1 MIVIVIVVMIMIM
14 IVVMIMIMI
23 MIVIMIIQLTPHPS
37 FQCKIT
43 SSIIRL
49 LILPT
54 KLRLFIFTTII
65 VILLSYNYVSPNPA
79 CQLSLWEET
88 GGRGENPRLSAER

>member
-1 MIVIVIVVMIMIM
+1 MIVIVIMIMIVIVIVIVIVIM
-14 IVVMIMIMI
+14 
-23 MIVIMIIQLTPHPS
+23 IMIIQLTSHPG

-49 LILPT
+49 LILNT

-65 VILLSYNYVSPNPA
+65 VILLSYNYVYPNPA